1 MRSLVLVVLIG
12 CTSSSKQTCGDM
24 GGGSV
29 DGTVSSPQ
37 GDVTHTFG
45 PIVRAFETFDPDSG
59 APVLLLDEQPSPDG
73 ACGTLSTDGF
83 NLALV
88 VPSGPAA
95 GTYTVG
101 SSVVGVA
108 QQDGD
113 ANLAIATSG
122 TVTIDDATSSC
133 ITGSFALEFQPGSLS
148 GELAVQI
155 CP

>member
-1 MRSLVLVVLIG
+1 
-12 CTSSSKQTCGDM
+12 M
-24 GGGSV
+24 GGGTV
-29 DGTVSSPQ
+29 DGTVTQ
-37 GDVTHTFG
+37 DGVTHTFG
-45 PIVRAFETFDPDSG
+45 TIVRAFETFDPDDN
-59 APVLLLDEQPSPDG
+59 APILLLDEQPSPDG
-73 ACGTLSTDGF
+73 ACGTLATTGF

-88 VPSGPAA
+88 LPSTPAA
-95 GTYTVG
+95 GTYSVG

-113 ANLAIATSG
+113 ANLAIAMSG

-133 ITGSFALEFQPGSLS
+133 ITGSFALEFQTGSLS

>member
-1 MRSLVLVVLIG
+1 
-12 CTSSSKQTCGDM
+12 M

-45 PIVRAFETFDPDSG
+45 TIVRAFETFDPDDSV
-59 APVLLLDEQPSPDG
+59 PVLLLDEQPSPDG
-73 ACGTLSTDGF
+73 ACGTLATMGF

-88 VPSGPAA
+88 LPSAPAA
-95 GTYTVG
+95 GMYTIG
-101 SSVVGVA
+101 SSVTGVA

-122 TVTIDDATSSC
+122 TLTIDDATSSC
-133 ITGSFALEFQPGSLS
+133 ITGSFALEFQHGSLT
-148 GELAVQI
+148 GDLAVQI